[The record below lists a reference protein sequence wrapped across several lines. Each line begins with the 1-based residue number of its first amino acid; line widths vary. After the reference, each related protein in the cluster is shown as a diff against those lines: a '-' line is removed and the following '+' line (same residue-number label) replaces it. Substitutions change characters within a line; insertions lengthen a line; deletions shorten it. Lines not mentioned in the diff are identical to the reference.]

1 MIGVT
6 GELDW
11 KLLLVADHSRYESTA
26 RSGKA
31 IVTLLSGKFLQI
43 RKIPLLR
50 LTKFQGIIFSSE
62 GLNFARI
69 LQFKS

>member
-43 RKIPLLR
+43 RKIPC
-50 LTKFQGIIFSSE
+50 
-62 GLNFARI
+62 
-69 LQFKS
+69 